1 MCFQDA
7 KKSRLPILMKPSRSS
22 GSASRTPASQE
33 VVTQLQGQILELQEE
48 LKEFKI
54 RNEQLHQKLILAE
67 SVMEGRPTPDNTLP
81 KGKHRE
87 KCIRQLD
94 EQPARTA
101 RNVSLVV

>member
-54 RNEQLHQKLILAE
+54 RNKQLHQKLILAE

-81 KGKHRE
+81 KGKH
-87 KCIRQLD
+87 
-94 EQPARTA
+94 
-101 RNVSLVV
+101 